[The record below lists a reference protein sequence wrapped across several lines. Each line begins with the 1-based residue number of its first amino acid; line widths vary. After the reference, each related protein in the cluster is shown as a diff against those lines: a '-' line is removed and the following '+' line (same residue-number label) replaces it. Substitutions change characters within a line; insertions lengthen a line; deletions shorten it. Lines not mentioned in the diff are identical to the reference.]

1 MAALTTKLEAAVEE
15 SQEAKRSVGRLQGAL
30 AHSMRVDQLHML
42 RQELLIALHRVDSSL
57 ALGQPGAQGQQPA
70 SSVTA
75 KSKIEAQGAE
85 TDMLIGEEEDG
96 LKQSQALARVR
107 NAGTSVCKGAVKRK
121 GQCGVS
127 DARTKGMKKG
137 VTRATEAGDS
147 GMLRQ
152 RNGVTDADAD
162 SRRPHL
168 GAKSRSTSDFI
179 PADSQQSAD
188 VPVMPAQ
195 VLAHCRL

>member
-1 MAALTTKLEAAVEE
+1 MAALTAKLEAAVEE

-57 ALGQPGAQGQQPA
+57 ALRQPVA
-70 SSVTA
+70 A

-85 TDMLIGEEEDG
+85 TDMLIGEEEDD
-96 LKQSQALARVR
+96 LKQSQSLARVR

-137 VTRATEAGDS
+137 VTRATGVGDS

-168 GAKSRSTSDFI
+168 GAKSRRTSDFI

>member
-57 ALGQPGAQGQQPA
+57 ALRQPVA
-70 SSVTA
+70 A
-75 KSKIEAQGAE
+75 KSKIEAQGAK
-85 TDMLIGEEEDG
+85 TDMLTGEEEDD
-96 LKQSQALARVR
+96 LKQSQSLARVR

-127 DARTKGMKKG
+127 DARTKGIKKG
-137 VTRATEAGDS
+137 VTRATGVGDS

-152 RNGVTDADAD
+152 RNGVTDVDAD
-162 SRRPHL
+162 SRRPRL
-168 GAKSRSTSDFI
+168 GAKSRRTSDFI
-179 PADSQQSAD
+179 PANSQQSAD

>member
-15 SQEAKRSVGRLQGAL
+15 SQEAKRSLGRLQGAL
-30 AHSMRVDQLHML
+30 VHSMHVDQLHIL

-75 KSKIEAQGAE
+75 KSKIEGQGAE
-85 TDMLIGEEEDG
+85 KDMLIGE
-96 LKQSQALARVR
+96 R
-107 NAGTSVCKGAVKRK
+107 NSGTGVCKGTVKRK

-137 VTRATEAGDS
+137 VTRATGVGDS
-147 GMLRQ
+147 GTLRQ
-152 RNGVTDADAD
+152 RNGVTDADED

-168 GAKSRSTSDFI
+168 GAKSRRTSDFI

-188 VPVMPAQ
+188 VPVMPVQ
-195 VLAHCRL
+195 VLAHCQLQGC

>member
-42 RQELLIALHRVDSSL
+42 RQELLIALHRVDSIL
-57 ALGQPGAQGQQPA
+57 ALGQP
-70 SSVTA
+70 A

-85 TDMLIGEEEDG
+85 TDMLIGEEEDD
-96 LKQSQALARVR
+96 LKQSQSLARVR

-127 DARTKGMKKG
+127 DARTKGIKKG
-137 VTRATEAGDS
+137 VTRATGAGDS

-188 VPVMPAQ
+188 VPVMSAQ